1 MYTWLYIYFLLL
13 NCMEDSDKTKFAS
26 PKVSNIAVENEKNRE
41 DEIDRVKKKLENE
54 MKSLPIFLVILLV
67 FSCCAVAVCLQ
78 DLSAGILFSI
88 FVLIFWCRF
97 VKGIVWYRI
106 LLKHVKNWT
115 VVKKK
120 AEITKFSYYYKSGN
134 KDHSSESWYD
144 IVASDWDYSFTRRLE
159 GAWLNVWSWL
169 TIDKE
174 YLLSEGIP
182 FSPDDSKFDE
192 VSIDRRNRDLECKI
206 ESLNEQLKYVWWLDK
221 MKIKSE
227 IIELQKEKS
236 KWIPIWLIYEDKI
249 FFIWDVITVYVSPD
263 NPKYYFMDI

>member
-1 MYTWLYIYFLLL
+1 
-13 NCMEDSDKTKFAS
+13 MEDSNKTKFACS
-26 PKVSNIAVENEKNRE
+26 KVSNIAVENEKNRE

-54 MKSLPIFLVILLV
+54 MKSLPILLVFLLV
-67 FSCCAVAVCLQ
+67 FSCWAVAACLQ
-78 DLSAGILFSI
+78 DLFVGILFSI
-88 FVLIFWCRF
+88 FVLVFWCIII
-97 VKGIVWYRI
+97 KGITRNRV

-120 AEITKFSYYYKSGN
+120 AEITKFSYYHKSGN

-144 IVASDWDYSFTRRLE
+144 IVANDWDYSFTKRLE
-159 GAWLNVWSWL
+159 GARLNVWSWL
-169 TIDKE
+169 TVDRE

-182 FSPDDSKFDE
+182 FSPNDSKFDE

-227 IIELQKEKS
+227 IIGLQKEKT
-236 KWIPIWLIYEDKI
+236 KWIPICLIYEDKK
-249 FFIWDVITVYVSPD
+249 FFIWDLITVYVCPD
-263 NPKYYFMDI
+263 NSKYYFIDI